1 MMTELDIHI
10 RKLLAVLDI
19 EMDAARQELD
29 ERRATEVDKIRSLG
43 KTTPF
48 PSPVYG
54 FLHTY
59 LKTKSVK
66 FDSGMHKHVQGV
78 PVTATPPTVTVKG
91 VKVI

>member
-1 MMTELDIHI
+1 MTELDIHI
-10 RKLLAVLDI
+10 RKLLAVLDV

-29 ERRATEVDKIRSLG
+29 ERRATETGIIGGLAKDD
-43 KTTPF
+43 TF
-48 PSPVYG
+48 PHPVYG

-59 LKTKSVK
+59 TKSKSVK

-78 PVTATPPTVTVKG
+78 PVSATPPTITVKG

>member
-29 ERRATEVDKIRSLG
+29 ERRATGIHIDLA
-43 KTTPF
+43 
-48 PSPVYG
+48 
-54 FLHTY
+54 
-59 LKTKSVK
+59 
-66 FDSGMHKHVQGV
+66 QGV
-78 PVTATPPTVTVKG
+78 PVSATPPTITVKG